1 MLRHG
6 WNSACAE
13 LRNAVQT
20 VAAFFCDLSAF
31 HQSGRRQQGQAFREE
46 SRATLGGS
54 LGQAKL
60 ERRPGRA
67 STACPDVPHS
77 WSLSHSGFW
86 PLKQTLSLAWVS
98 PALPSGCCCC
108 LTIIWFLGP
117 AETPWQGL
125 AQDHLA
131 ECPSLHLF
139 SHFKVMET
147 EAQIEKRTH
156 PQSHG
161 E

>member
-1 MLRHG
+1 MLNSGMLCKQSLPFSVTCQPFISQGGDSKGRH
-6 WNSACAE
+6 SE
-13 LRNAVQT
+13 RNQEP
-20 VAAFFCDLSAF
+20 L
-31 HQSGRRQQGQAFREE
+31 
-46 SRATLGGS
+46 LGGALARLS
-54 LGQAKL
+54 WREGPDAPPQPVLMCHILGPSVTLAFGL
-60 ERRPGRA
+60 
-67 STACPDVPHS
+67 
-77 WSLSHSGFW
+77 F
-86 PLKQTLSLAWVS
+86 KQTLSLAWVS